1 MSNKR
6 KGHSTSAISGQDG
19 VTGRFVFV
27 AVMLVAV
34 GLVLM
39 VGLAAC
45 GGSTEEPTQ
54 APAPDTAVPEQAPA
68 EDGEALLEARCSG
81 CHSADRARQVTKT
94 RDGWDQSVSRMI
106 DKGAQLTEAEK
117 VLLVDY
123 LTDTYG
129 P

>member
-1 MSNKR
+1 MYR
-6 KGHSTSAISGQDG
+6 ITDG
-19 VTGRFVFV
+19 NRGLAVVTL
-27 AVMLVAV
+27 LVA

-39 VGLAAC
+39 AVLAGC
-45 GGSTEEPTQ
+45 GAASEEPTQ

-68 EDGEALLEARCSG
+68 DDGEALLEARCST

-94 RDGWDQSVSRMI
+94 GDEWDQSVSRMI

-117 VLLVDY
+117 AVLVDY
-123 LTDTYG
+123 LTETYG

>member
-1 MSNKR
+1 MV
-6 KGHSTSAISGQDG
+6 
-19 VTGRFVFV
+19 VT
-27 AVMLVAV
+27 LIAV
-34 GLVLM
+34 GLIFVAL
-39 VGLAAC
+39 LAAC
-45 GGSTEEPTQ
+45 GGSSEEPTQ

-68 EDGEALLEARCSG
+68 EDGEALLEARCSV

-94 RDGWDQSVSRMI
+94 HDEWDQTVTWMI

-117 VLLVDY
+117 TVLVDY